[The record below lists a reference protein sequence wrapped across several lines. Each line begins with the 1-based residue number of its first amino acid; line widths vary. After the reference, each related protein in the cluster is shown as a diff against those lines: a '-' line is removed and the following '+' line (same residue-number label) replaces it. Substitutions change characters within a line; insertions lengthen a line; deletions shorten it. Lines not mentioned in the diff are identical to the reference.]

1 MAFKLEVL
9 RGATAYTISDRNPFS
24 IDEGDLGGA
33 AVRNIDQSGP
43 FQDGSTHLGHRLAS
57 NVITLRLFVTATSA
71 SVLDGYRD
79 TLNKIFQPVDEVP
92 CILKLTR
99 DDGEIRYLDTW
110 REGFL
115 AIPLDKTT
123 RPGFTHKA
131 TVQLRASD
139 PAWYNP
145 DAESASFIPPTGDWW
160 LAYATI
166 GSANVMTHVE
176 NPTQGQLWTHTG
188 SVSAGSPYTVAFK
201 SALGTP
207 TASGI
212 KAFSILSSVTDE
224 AAFTAAVSFSGGYL
238 ASLGF
243 AMQAGGVVM
252 TAGTHDYFVVNY
264 GTAMEVYR
272 DSTLVDSDAGT
283 SYKLPGT
290 AAGTARWRAE
300 YSNGTTNYWPPALPY
315 AAVYNIAMDS
325 NQRSAW
331 SGATMGTAIGG
342 SAYTVNIAYDGDL
355 PTYPIITLRG
365 PMVSPIITN
374 QTTGDTLDFTGGTV
388 GTADLWII
396 DTRYGRKSALFGTT
410 SVANYLST
418 DSDLA
423 TFRLVP
429 DPVAVG
435 GTNTVTVSATDA
447 GTAATVT
454 IDYYNRWLSY

>member
-145 DAESASFIPPTGDWW
+145 DAESASFVPPTGSWW
-160 LAYATI
+160 LGFATI
-166 GSANVMTHVE
+166 GSANVLTHVE
-176 NPTQGQLWTHTG
+176 NPTQGQLFAHSG
-188 SVSAGSPYTVAFK
+188 SVANGSAWTVAFR
-201 SALGTP
+201 SSFATP
-207 TASGI
+207 TVFPWKYAFDANTPGGPTNFRNYAEGPGIIVNSGTTG
-212 KAFSILSSVTDE
+212 AFLSN
-224 AAFTAAVSFSGGYL
+224 
-238 ASLGF
+238 
-243 AMQAGGVVM
+243 M
-252 TAGTHDYFVVNY
+252 
-264 GTAMEVYR
+264 
-272 DSTLVDSDAGT
+272 DAGT
-283 SYKLPGT
+283 TNYFMVMQGTALDFWRGASLESTTLGTTVGLYGT
-290 AAGTARWRAE
+290 AAGTARWRSD
-300 YSNGTTNYWPPALPY
+300 YTNGTTTYWPVALPQ
-315 AAVYNIAMDS
+315 AAVYNIALNPTQIASLDAAM
-325 NQRSAW
+325 Q
-331 SGATMGTAIGG
+331 GTALGG
-342 SAYTVNIAYDGDL
+342 SAYAVSVVYGGDL
-355 PTYPIITLRG
+355 PTYPVITLRG
-365 PMVSPIITN
+365 PIANPIITN
-374 QTTGDTLDFTGGTV
+374 TTTGDVLDFTGGTV
-388 GTADLWII
+388 GSVDTWIV
-396 DTRYGRKSALFGTT
+396 DTRYGRKSALLGTT
-410 SVANYLST
+410 SIANYLST

-423 TFRLVP
+423 TFRIVP
-429 DPVAVG
+429 DPITAG
-435 GTNTVTVSATDA
+435 GTNTITVQSTDA
-447 GTAATVT
+447 GTAAVITVS
-454 IDYYNRWLSY
+454 YYNRYLSY